1 MGQSWDAQKCVLN
14 AYIIKSELFGTRPAE
29 PWSWE
34 SRSTKSVNSL
44 CFTRFPAHHYHHSAT
59 GLHRSDSEVADI
71 YTGCRVSA
79 APLCSGLRVT
89 SCATAKTQRKVMK
102 MTPPMGTTA
111 PPQTLTELWVTGHKS
126 LIFTRVA
133 ACHVHHSA
141 AVCQPGDDLTDQ
153 TNVNVTKTC
162 YEPIVILL
170 NML

>member
-1 MGQSWDAQKCVLN
+1 MGQSCDPQKCVWN

-34 SRSTKSVNSL
+34 SLRTKSVNSL

-89 SCATAKTQRKVMK
+89 SRATAKTKRKVMK
-102 MTPPMGTTA
+102 TIPTRGTTA
-111 PPQTLTELWVTGHKS
+111 PSQALGGRSQVTHIYTGCRMS
-126 LIFTRVA
+126 RSPLR
-133 ACHVHHSA
+133 S
-141 AVCQPGDDLTDQ
+141 G
-153 TNVNVTKTC
+153 
-162 YEPIVILL
+162 LL
-170 NML
+170 GRRRSD

>member
-1 MGQSWDAQKCVLN
+1 MGQSWDLQKCVLN

-34 SRSTKSVNSL
+34 SLRTATVNSL

-89 SCATAKTQRKVMK
+89 SRATAKTQRIVMK
-102 MTPPMGTTA
+102 MTPILGTTA
-111 PPQTLTELWVTGHKS
+111 PPQAPTHSRLQEVECWVVGF
-126 LIFTRVA
+126 LVP
-133 ACHVHHSA
+133 VHARSIDPLVPVEA
-141 AVCQPGDDLTDQ
+141 RSIDPRQVYLQ
-153 TNVNVTKTC
+153 T
-162 YEPIVILL
+162 
-170 NML
+170 

>member
-1 MGQSWDAQKCVLN
+1 MCFEP
-14 AYIIKSELFGTRPAE
+14 YIIKSELFGTRPAE

-44 CFTRFPAHHYHHSAT
+44 CFTRFPAQHYHHSAT

-89 SCATAKTQRKVMK
+89 SRATAKTQRKVMK

-111 PPQTLTELWVTGHKS
+111 PSQALGDGSQVIDIYTGCCMS
-126 LIFTRVA
+126 RSPLCSGLCSRRR
-133 ACHVHHSA
+133 S
-141 AVCQPGDDLTDQ
+141 DR
-153 TNVNVTKTC
+153 KTQ
-162 YEPIVILL
+162 
-170 NML
+170 

>member
-1 MGQSWDAQKCVLN
+1 MGQSWDPQKCVLN

-89 SCATAKTQRKVMK
+89 SRATAKTQRKVMK
-102 MTPPMGTTA
+102 MSPTMGTTA
-111 PPQTLTELWVTGHKS
+111 PPQALTNGSQGTDIYTGCRLS
-126 LIFTRVA
+126 RSQLCSGLGSRRR
-133 ACHVHHSA
+133 S
-141 AVCQPGDDLTDQ
+141 D
-153 TNVNVTKTC
+153 
-162 YEPIVILL
+162 
-170 NML
+170 